1 MKKMLIAGAG
11 GMLGKAF
18 YQEFQNN
25 YNLTCTDID
34 LNEDWL
40 IYNDFRDFESYRDL
54 CFKIRPD
61 ILIHLGAHTD
71 LEYCENNIDD
81 AYKTNTLSV
90 ENATLIS
97 NELDIP
103 LVYISTAGIFD
114 GDKDFYDDWDEPNP
128 LCIYAKTKYLGEK
141 YVIQNCIKYYV
152 FRAGWMMGGHNKD
165 KKFVYKIINQIKSGN
180 KELHVVDD
188 KNGTPTYTV
197 DFARNVKQVINK
209 NLFGLYNLV
218 CGGLTSRFDVAV
230 EILKI
235 LGLENKIKINKV
247 SSDYFKK
254 EYFAKRPRSERLINK
269 KLDLRGL
276 NLMRDWREALI
287 EYIGEVNL
295 NE

>member
-1 MKKMLIAGAG
+1 MKKMIIAGAG

-18 YQEFQNN
+18 YQEFKNN

-34 LNEDWL
+34 LNESWL
-40 IYNDFRDFESYRDL
+40 TYNDFRDLESYKEL

-71 LEYCENNIDD
+71 LEYCENNIND
-81 AYKTNTLSV
+81 AFETNTISV

-114 GDKDFYDDWDEPNP
+114 GQKDIYDDWDQPNP
-128 LCIYAKTKYLGEK
+128 LCVYARTKYLGEN
-141 YVIQNCIKYYV
+141 YVVQNCKKYYV
-152 FRAGWMMGGHNKD
+152 FRAGWMMGGHEKD
-165 KKFVYKIINQIKSGN
+165 KKFVYKIINQLKSGS
-180 KELHVVDD
+180 KEIYVVDD

-209 NLFGLYNLV
+209 NLFGVYNLV

-230 EILKI
+230 EILKV
-235 LGLENKIKINKV
+235 LDLEDKVKINKV
-247 SSDYFKK
+247 KSEYFEK
-254 EYFAKRPRSERLINK
+254 EYFVKRPRSERLINK

-276 NLMRDWREALI
+276 NLMRDWKEALI
-287 EYIGEVNL
+287 EYLSEVNL
-295 NE
+295 D

>member
-1 MKKMLIAGAG
+1 MKKIIIAGAG
-11 GMLGKAF
+11 GMLGEAF
-18 YQEFQNN
+18 YNEFKND

-34 LNEDWL
+34 LNASWL
-40 IYNDFRDFESYRDL
+40 IYNDFRDLESYKEL
-54 CFKIRPD
+54 CNKVNPD

-71 LEYCENNIDD
+71 LEFCEVNEEE
-81 AYKTNTLSV
+81 AYKTNTISV

-114 GDKDFYDDWDEPNP
+114 GQKDSYDDWDKPNP
-128 LCIYAKTKYLGEK
+128 LCVYARTKYLGEE
-141 YVIQNCIKYYV
+141 YVVQNCKRYYV
-152 FRAGWMMGGHNKD
+152 FRAGWMMGGHKKD
-165 KKFVYKIINQIKSGN
+165 KKFIYKIINQIKAGA

-209 NLFGLYNLV
+209 NLFGVYNLV
-218 CGGLTSRFDVAV
+218 CGGLTSRFEVAV

-235 LGLENKIKINKV
+235 LNLDSKIKLQKV
-247 SSDYFKK
+247 SSEHFGK
-254 EYFAKRPRSERLINK
+254 EYFVKRPKSERLINK

-276 NLMRDWREALI
+276 NIMRDWKEALV
-287 EYIGEVNL
+287 EYLSDVNL

>member
-114 GDKDFYDDWDEPNP
+114 GDKDFYDDWDKPNP
-128 LCIYAKTKYLGEK
+128 LCIYARTKYLGEN
-141 YVIQNCIKYYV
+141 YVIQNCKKYYV

-165 KKFVYKIINQIKSGN
+165 KKFVYKIINQIKLGN